1 MADTVLEG
9 RLTGLIL
16 VVAEVVDQAGVV
28 FNVVVGMLVVLVVS
42 TLVLE
47 GVVVIATE
55 VVVESSEVVLNIAI
69 ISKACVHKENI
80 LLTLLDSQENLS
92 SLSYQCR
99 WKCRW

>member
-9 RLTGLIL
+9 RLTGLVV
-16 VVAEVVDQAGVV
+16 VVAEVVDRAGVV

-55 VVVESSEVVLNIAI
+55 VVVESSEVVLKIAI
-69 ISKACVHKENI
+69 ISKACVLKENI
-80 LLTLLDSQENLS
+80 PLTLLDSQENLS